1 MPIYEYRCDGCGHEF
16 EEMQK
21 VSDAPV
27 ANCEHCGGAK
37 VYRLISR
44 SSFQLKGGGWY
55 ADLYGSKGSGG
66 SSKTSSASKSSA
78 SSTTSSPSSS
88 TSSSTPS
95 SSSSSSSGS

>member
-27 ANCEHCGGAK
+27 ARCEHCGGRK

-66 SSKTSSASKSSA
+66 SSKS
-78 SSTTSSPSSS
+78 SSPAKSSS
-88 TSSSTPS
+88 TSTSTSTSTSPSASTASSSTAS
-95 SSSSSSSGS
+95 SKS